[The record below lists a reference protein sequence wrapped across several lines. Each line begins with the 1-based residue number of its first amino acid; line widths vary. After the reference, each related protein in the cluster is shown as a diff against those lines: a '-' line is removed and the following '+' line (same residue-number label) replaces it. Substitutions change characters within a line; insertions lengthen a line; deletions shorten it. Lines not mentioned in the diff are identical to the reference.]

1 MFGPFALVVAA
12 LFTGAAF
19 YINWAEQPARLALDD
34 RSLLQEWKPSYARGF
49 LMQASLAV
57 IGFIL
62 GLLEWLV
69 TGKVVW
75 LAGGAALLANWPFTI
90 FAILPVNR
98 ALEETPLERAN
109 EETRALIERWGM
121 LHGVRSALGAVS
133 LGLFLWASI

>member
-1 MFGPFALVVAA
+1 MFGPFALAVAA
-12 LFTGAAF
+12 LFTGAAV
-19 YINWAEQPARLALDD
+19 YISWAEQPARLSLDD
-34 RSLLQEWKPSYARGF
+34 SSMLAEWKPSYDRGF
-49 LMQASLAV
+49 QMQASLAI

-69 TGKVVW
+69 TGHVIW

-98 ALEETPLERAN
+98 LLQATPLDRAN
-109 EETRALIERWGM
+109 EETRALIERWGA
-121 LHGVRSALGAVS
+121 LHAGRCVLGAVS